1 MSMNKKEFR
10 KNQIQKLQKLSK
22 TWEKKLDEL
31 NLYKELFKTTEWEKA
46 DNFELDTFPIIST
59 AQQQNKK
66 VLVPKTLPNRMME
79 FVELTPDVKI
89 VRTKFGVL
97 EPESENYVNK
107 ENIDLI
113 IVPGLAFAENG
124 ARLGFGGGFYD
135 K

>member
-46 DNFELDTFPIIST
+46 DNVAITLSEDFELDTFPIIST

-66 VLVPKTLPNRMME
+66 VLVQDLYSVETLAHVDTLCLDKTGTITEGKMSIQR
-79 FVELTPDVKI
+79 VEALHPLYEKALLFHGTYT
-89 VRTKFGVL
+89 R
-97 EPESENYVNK
+97 PEIS
-107 ENIDLI
+107 L
-113 IVPGLAFAENG
+113 L
-124 ARLGFGGGFYD
+124 
-135 K
+135 